1 MWNYRLIVRDSIPLL
16 DWKSRIQPK
25 LDLIRKDFA
34 SDKTPLVNSRTWAS
48 STMTVFVFVV
58 AAVSTKQ
65 PQKSPE
71 KSAPTSSGNV
81 VRKWEHYSKGK
92 RWWSAK
98 IMFSESY
105 LLIVPLKV
113 RESKRSCSEWLLP
126 SFTTGLLYP
135 LGLPIAH
142 LMSVKRPRSGTCCGP
157 PDSGVRDLITN
168 SRISHS
174 LPAVT
179 WTWSGR
185 DWSTDTPFCTTY
197 PIG

>member
-1 MWNYRLIVRDSIPLL
+1 M
-16 DWKSRIQPK
+16 
-25 LDLIRKDFA
+25 DLIKTDFA

-81 VRKWEHYSKGK
+81 RKWEHYSKGK
-92 RWWSAK
+92 RCWSAK

-113 RESKRSCSEWLLP
+113 RESKRSCSE
-126 SFTTGLLYP
+126 
-135 LGLPIAH
+135 
-142 LMSVKRPRSGTCCGP
+142 
-157 PDSGVRDLITN
+157 
-168 SRISHS
+168 
-174 LPAVT
+174 
-179 WTWSGR
+179 
-185 DWSTDTPFCTTY
+185 
-197 PIG
+197 